1 MGLCLHDEAPNVRC
15 VTNLLSKSQ
24 PFTSSLQSSVGV
36 QSIRSA
42 TEVVFRLRTTRTTAR
57 VGIFIAFA
65 VIVLSR
71 GVVNRIGVS
80 FGLRE
85 GSSAIALSFWP
96 FLAATVILA
105 PFAFSPGRPRAAAW
119 RLLAL
124 KGAVSV
130 GLCQVLFVVS
140 QQWGSATF
148 ASIAS
153 ALVPVVAALM
163 AARTEPVSRRVAL
176 GGVLALGGAV
186 TFALVRSGATGGE
199 RPLAAVVAA
208 SAALLTAAW
217 FYLHNRSHPGAAA
230 PSLHDAL
237 SRVWPQLLSSTALLG
252 VCALFAGGSQTTLS
266 LWWLI
271 VLVGVV
277 GYAAPLV
284 VSVWM
289 LPRADVALATSTNY
303 AIIPLTALA
312 SMVLLGAHFTAAGWA
327 ALGVVL
333 IGLWVSLSG
342 RGKTATTVSLVV
354 PRIIPADGSAP
365 HSVTASSPPRGAAL
379 QVRTCVAAMITIE
392 ASTAVRQ
399 VSANN
404 HMSFTTDQMIHDTL
418 PMRPIVHDHADT
430 PRTSGERTDLR
441 I

>member
-1 MGLCLHDEAPNVRC
+1 VQNMKNNSLEPGSANPRSLPDKVRISRGAHT
-15 VTNLLSKSQ
+15 VG
-24 PFTSSLQSSVGV
+24 TSPAWRTATQA
-36 QSIRSA
+36 SIIA
-42 TEVVFRLRTTRTTAR
+42 AFVFIVV
-57 VGIFIAFA
+57 
-65 VIVLSR
+65 SR

-130 GLCQVLFVVS
+130 GLCQILFVLS

-163 AARTEPVSRRVAL
+163 AARTEPISRRVAL
-176 GGVLALGGAV
+176 GGALALGGAV
-186 TFALVRSGATGGE
+186 TFALVRSGASGGE

-217 FYLHNRSHPGAAA
+217 FYLHNRSRPGAAA

-237 SRVWPQLLSSTALLG
+237 SRVWPQFLSSTVVLG
-252 VCALFAGGSQTTLS
+252 VCALFAGGSQTSLS

-271 VLVGVV
+271 VLIGVV

-289 LPRADVALATSTNY
+289 LPRAGVALATSTNY

-312 SMVLLGAHFTAAGWA
+312 SMVLLGARFTAAGWA
-327 ALGVVL
+327 SLGVVL

-342 RGKTATTVSLVV
+342 RGKTTTSTRPVSARDAVTPMRHE
-354 PRIIPADGSAP
+354 PRA
-365 HSVTASSPPRGAAL
+365 
-379 QVRTCVAAMITIE
+379 
-392 ASTAVRQ
+392 AST
-399 VSANN
+399 
-404 HMSFTTDQMIHDTL
+404 
-418 PMRPIVHDHADT
+418 
-430 PRTSGERTDLR
+430 
-441 I
+441 